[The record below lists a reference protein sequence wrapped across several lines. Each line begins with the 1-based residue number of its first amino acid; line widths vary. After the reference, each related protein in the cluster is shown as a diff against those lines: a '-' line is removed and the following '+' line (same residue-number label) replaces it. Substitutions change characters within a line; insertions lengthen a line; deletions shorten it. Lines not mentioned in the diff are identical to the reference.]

1 MRKYLEKFRD
11 DEGFTLIEML
21 IVVMIVSFLLLLVVT
36 NIRGVEETVKK
47 TTDEG
52 IVQTVESQMVIYEMK
67 KNKKPTLEELKTDG
81 YITPEQLQAY
91 NAAEKINK

>member
-1 MRKYLEKFRD
+1 MKKYLKKLRD

-36 NIRGVEETVKK
+36 NIKGVEETVKN

-67 KNKKPTLEELKTDG
+67 ENKKPTPTDLEQAG
-81 YITPEQLQAY
+81 YITDKQLKAY
-91 NAAEKINK
+91 NEADKGK

>member
-1 MRKYLEKFRD
+1 MKKYLKKLRD

-36 NIRGVEETVKK
+36 NIKGVEETVKK

-67 KNKKPTLEELKTDG
+67 ENKKPTPADLKQAG
-81 YITPEQLQAY
+81 YITNKQLNAY
-91 NAAEKINK
+91 NAADKGK